1 MQLVEFRNYFKES
14 IVNLYGEEE
23 TQSFFYLLAEA
34 YLPISKAEI
43 PLNLQRQLTD
53 EELLLLKNALF
64 RLQNEEPIQYILGK
78 TEFYGLPFDVNPSV
92 LIPRPETEELV
103 DWIIKTDHSSHPTIL
118 DIGAGSGC
126 IAVSLAKNLPKAT
139 VFAMDISEK
148 TIEVAKKNA
157 IINQVSVA
165 FIKENILEVNQLP
178 QMFDIIVSNP
188 PYVREN
194 KKQLMQNN
202 VVKNE
207 PHLALFV
214 PDADPLLFY
223 KKIIS
228 LAKTHLKPG
237 GNLYF
242 EINEAYGKETV
253 NLLIN
258 SGFMQVELKKDFYG
272 KDRMIK
278 AMR

>member
-53 EELLLLKNALF
+53 EELLLLKNALS

>member
-53 EELLLLKNALF
+53 EELLLLKNALS

-103 DWIIKTDHSSHPTIL
+103 DWIIKTDHSSHPTLL

-148 TIEVAKKNA
+148 AIEVAKKNA

>member
-53 EELLLLKNALF
+53 EELLLLKNALS

-148 TIEVAKKNA
+148 AIEVAKKNA